1 MSLTNCRFYENRYP
15 DIDEFVMVNVRWS
28 FFRFPRSTRG
38 LLISCTGQTGKPP
51 VSQEYRKTMTHD
63 RTDRRNGRLRQTT

>member
-28 FFRFPRSTRG
+28 FFHLLHSARG
-38 LLISCTGQTGKPP
+38 LLTSCTGQTSKPP
-51 VSQEYRKTMTHD
+51 VLPKHRKIMTHD
-63 RTDRRNGRLRQTT
+63 RIDRRNGRLR

>member
-28 FFRFPRSTRG
+28 FFYPPRSTRG
-38 LLISCTGQTGKPP
+38 LLTSCTGQASKPP
-51 VSQEYRKTMTHD
+51 VSQNHRKPMTHD
-63 RTDRRNGRLRQTT
+63 RIDRRNGRLR